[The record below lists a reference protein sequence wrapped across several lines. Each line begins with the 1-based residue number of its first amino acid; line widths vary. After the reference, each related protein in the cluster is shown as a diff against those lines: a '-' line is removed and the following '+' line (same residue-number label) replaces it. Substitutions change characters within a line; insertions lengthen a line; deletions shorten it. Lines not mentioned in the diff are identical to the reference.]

1 MKKQKSL
8 TEQDRKL
15 AEEIFDKELD
25 FLTIQKSIKD
35 SRFTCEGMPVNYS
48 PYDVRA
54 GARIMY
60 DAMYGRIIE
69 AMQAYHEA
77 KMKEVTDEDI
87 ERHVKQIN
95 RREALCTVDYYSTG
109 FIEGAKA
116 FRDGLIKHKEE

>member
-35 SRFTCEGMPVNYS
+35 SRFTREGMPVNYS

-77 KMKEVTDEDI
+77 KMKEKLIEFPIMDYDI
-87 ERHVKQIN
+87 MKQGPCGSFCIKYW
-95 RREALCTVDYYSTG
+95 LGDGCDDDCTN
-109 FIEGAKA
+109 
-116 FRDGLIKHKEE
+116 GLHKKTRI

>member
-8 TEQDRKL
+8 TDKDRKL

-35 SRFTCEGMPVNYS
+35 SRFTREGMPVNYS

-87 ERHVKQIN
+87 ELYA
-95 RREALCTVDYYSTG
+95 RRNSLSEATKHG
-109 FIEGAKA
+109 IIEGAKA
-116 FRDGLIKHKEE
+116 FRDGKIKHKENGNI